1 MPRRRLRGRR
11 ATVAVVGCLACALA
25 FAIPAD
31 AANVGPTPLVNC
43 VAVSADGSSA
53 TAFFGYTDTDTTA
66 EAILIGSDNLFSPA
80 PVDEGQPTTFNPGT
94 VPRAVSVTFNPTTE
108 PAVTWLLNGQQA
120 TATTGSPHCGAGTT
134 SPASDVTDSSA
145 TLNGVIN
152 PDGTGTSYTFEYGTT
167 AAYGNITPVA
177 DAGAGFTGTVVQAAL
192 AGLAPSTTYF
202 FRLDTT
208 ASTGGVP
215 VTSYGGQQ
223 QFTTAGT
230 AAPAPT
236 VTVTA
241 TPAPAPTVTVTA
253 TPAPAPTV
261 TVTATPSPAPT
272 VTVTVTPPV
281 MTLLTTAL
289 PAGRTGAP
297 YLATLSAT
305 GGTTP
310 YTWLVTDGALP
321 PGLRLDGRTGVISG
335 RPLRACS
342 SRVTISVTDSSR
354 PARESLSEQYTIA
367 IAR

>member
-1 MPRRRLRGRR
+1 MPRRWLRGRR
-11 ATVAVVGCLACALA
+11 ASVAVVGCLACALA
-25 FAIPAD
+25 FAVPAD

-66 EAILIGSDNLFSPA
+66 EAIAIGSDNFFSPGS
-80 PVDEGQPTTFNPGT
+80 PDEGQPSTFNPGT

-108 PAVTWLLNGQQA
+108 PAVTWFLNGQQA
-120 TATTGSPHCGAGTT
+120 TATTDSPHCGAGTT

-167 AAYGNITPVA
+167 AAYGNFTPVA
-177 DAGAGFTGTVVQAAL
+177 DDGAGFTGTVVQAAL

-215 VTSYGGQQ
+215 ITSYGGQQ
-223 QFTTAGT
+223 QFTTVGT
-230 AAPAPT
+230 A
-236 VTVTA
+236 
-241 TPAPAPTVTVTA
+241 APAPTVTVTA

-289 PAGRTGAP
+289 PAGRVGVP